1 MIVGEEK
8 TASDLRAGSW
18 LESLRP
24 TAVNAMTQRTS
35 QQLMPLMKSDS
46 PPQAWRQQPWWG
58 GGGVFV
64 CACNE
69 MNGISIMTGLQ
80 D

>member
-1 MIVGEEK
+1 MKVGEEK
-8 TASDLRAGSW
+8 TASDLRAASW
-18 LESLRP
+18 LESPRL

-46 PPQAWRQQPWWG
+46 PTEQCGSGHRG
-58 GGGVFV
+58 ICV

-69 MNGISIMTGLQ
+69 MNGISIMTGLR